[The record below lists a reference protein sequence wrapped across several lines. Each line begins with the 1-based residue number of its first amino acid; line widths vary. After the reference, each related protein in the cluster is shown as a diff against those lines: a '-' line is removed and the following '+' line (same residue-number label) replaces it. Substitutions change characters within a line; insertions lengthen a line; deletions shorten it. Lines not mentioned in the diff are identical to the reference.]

1 MPELIKL
8 KCILLTTCYVYSFS
22 GFQYELFKQLR
33 DINFECHSPEEEAS
47 HKSQETKSQTRD
59 ALWFVTWFPDFC
71 DLLLLLDYGI
81 QS

>member
-1 MPELIKL
+1 MRSALRKIKIEVIRYLYFFSTTSDLI
-8 KCILLTTCYVYSFS
+8 VFV
-22 GFQYELFKQLR
+22 
-33 DINFECHSPEEEAS
+33 
-47 HKSQETKSQTRD
+47 